1 MKTPVVNAVNCSLVV
16 IMCLLVWWLHPN
28 TGGESWTYR
37 TLWEDMRE
45 LAFPS
50 LTTASNC
57 FTELSPAAKA
67 FVLDR
72 WRKWKGLP

>member
-1 MKTPVVNAVNCSLVV
+1 MSAESSSREKADEDSRGERGQ
-16 IMCLLVWWLHPN
+16 LLACGDYVPAN
-28 TGGESWTYR
+28 R

>member
-1 MKTPVVNAVNCSLVV
+1 MTKYLSDMNIYEN
-16 IMCLLVWWLHPN
+16 
-28 TGGESWTYR
+28 R
-37 TLWEDMRE
+37 LWEDMRE